1 MENLGIDTQ
10 LLSSLLGLEDTEI
23 SEVKLRS
30 DGKLLIR
37 VNSTK
42 KETECHKCG
51 RPTKPY
57 GQGRTLELRHLS
69 IFGKETIIEITPP
82 RGICEHCDNHPTT
95 TQTLSWYKRNGH
107 HTKAY
112 EQHVLLSL
120 VHSTIADVCIK
131 ENMSEQVVQLIV
143 DNALSEEVDW
153 KSIKTLGVIGID
165 EISLRKG
172 HKDFLSI
179 VTSRINEKVNIL
191 CVIKGRE
198 KAEIKSFFSSIPK
211 KKRKTIVAVCCD
223 MYDGYINAAKEVFG
237 QSIPVVADRFHVAKL
252 YRKGL
257 VSLRKKEL
265 SRLRKELSQ
274 EEYQLLKPAIAI
286 LVKKKE
292 CYSRE
297 DKIILEQL
305 FEYSPAIKA
314 AYRLAKQLTSIFNT
328 KHRKVKASQK
338 IQEWVDKVESS
349 DVTCFNGFI
358 ETLNKYKDEIS
369 NYFIHRNTSGF
380 VEGFN
385 NKLKVMK
392 RRCYG
397 IFNIKHFFQ
406 RLFLDLHGY
415 RLFLTYQ
422 GSATIC

>member
-10 LLSSLLGLEDTEI
+10 LLSSLLGLEDIEI

-51 RPTKPY
+51 RSTKPH
-57 GQGRTLELRHLS
+57 GRGRTLELRHLP

-82 RGICEHCDNHPTT
+82 RGICEHCDNNPTT

-120 VHSTIADVCIK
+120 VHSTITDVCIK
-131 ENMSEQVVQLIV
+131 ENISEQVVQLIV
-143 DNALSEEVDW
+143 DNAVSEKVDW

-165 EISLRKG
+165 EISLRKNY
-172 HKDFLSI
+172 KDYLSI
-179 VTSRINEKVNIL
+179 VTSRLDGKIIIL
-191 CVIKGRE
+191 SVIKGRE
-198 KAEIKSFFSSIPK
+198 KADIKEFFRSIPK
-211 KKRKTIVAVCCD
+211 RKRKTIAAVCCD
-223 MYDGYINAAKEVFG
+223 MYDGYINAAKEVFDK
-237 QSIPVVADRFHVAKL
+237 SIPVVADRFHVAKL

-257 VSLRKKEL
+257 VAIRKKEL
-265 SRLRKELSQ
+265 ARLRKELSK
-274 EEYQLLKPAIAI
+274 EGYQLLKPAITI

-305 FEYSPAIKA
+305 FKYSPAIKA
-314 AYRLAKQLTSIFNT
+314 AYRFAKQLTSIFNT
-328 KHRKVKASQK
+328 KHRKSTAIQK
-338 IQEWVDKVESS
+338 IQEWVDEVESS

-358 ETLNKYKDEIS
+358 KTLNKYEEEIS
-369 NYFIHRNTSGF
+369 NYFINRNTSGF

-397 IFNIKHFFQ
+397 IFNVKHFFQ
-406 RLFLDLHGY
+406 RLFLDLSGY
-415 RLFLTYQ
+415 EIFLVNQ
-422 GSATIC
+422 GVTAIN